1 MDAGTKGPE
10 ARLLEDL
17 FEGYDTDARP
27 VKNASHPVF
36 INASF
41 GLSHMEGL
49 VEQNFSSNQLIH

>member
-1 MDAGTKGPE
+1 MDTGTKGPE

-36 INASF
+36 IKASF

-49 VEQNFSSNQLIH
+49 VEPNLFSNHRIH